1 MTPVQTARL
10 TLRPFTTHADDLAFV
25 FDMYSRMEV
34 QRYLGRNP
42 RVLTD
47 PAEARALVG
56 RWASLEDGALGVRA
70 ITTHRGD
77 RLGVLLLKRIPWS
90 ADAAAP
96 GTPEDIEIGWHLHP
110 DAWGSGYAAEA
121 AAAVLPEAWA
131 AGIPRIVAVTNPA
144 NAASQRVCR
153 RIGMRA
159 LGPTDRYY
167 DTTCELFELVAPAA
181 GGARADG

>member
-1 MTPVQTARL
+1 MTPVQTPRL
-10 TLRPFTTHADDLAFV
+10 TLRVWTTDADDVAFV

-47 PAEARALVG
+47 LAEARAMVG
-56 RWASLEDGALGVRA
+56 RWAALEEGALGVRA
-70 ITTHRGD
+70 ITTHDGE
-77 RLGVLLLKRIPWS
+77 RLGSLLLKRIPWS

-110 DAWGSGYAAEA
+110 DAWGHGYAAEA
-121 AAAVLPEAWA
+121 AAAVLPLAWA
-131 AGIPRIVAVTNPA
+131 AGIPRVVAVTNPA
-144 NAASQRVCR
+144 NAASQSVCR

-167 DTTCELFELVAPAA
+167 DTTCELFELVAPARDH
-181 GGARADG
+181 G